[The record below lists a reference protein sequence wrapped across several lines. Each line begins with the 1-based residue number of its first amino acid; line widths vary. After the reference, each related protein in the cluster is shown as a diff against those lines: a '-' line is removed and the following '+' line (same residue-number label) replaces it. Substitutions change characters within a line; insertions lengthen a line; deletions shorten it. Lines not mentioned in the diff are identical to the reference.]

1 MYQFIPLH
9 PCDYLKK
16 ISIKINLATEEGK
29 SRNEIWQWTNDEI
42 RVAVQSWLWVRIE
55 LKAWWRPEDQ
65 GGGGACR
72 PLQLFD
78 YYFFYY

>member
-16 ISIKINLATEEGK
+16 ISIKINLAIEEGK

-42 RVAVQSWLWVRIE
+42 RVAVQSWLWG
-55 LKAWWRPEDQ
+55 LLP
-65 GGGGACR
+65 
-72 PLQLFD
+72 PLPPTFWLL
-78 YYFFYY
+78 FFYY